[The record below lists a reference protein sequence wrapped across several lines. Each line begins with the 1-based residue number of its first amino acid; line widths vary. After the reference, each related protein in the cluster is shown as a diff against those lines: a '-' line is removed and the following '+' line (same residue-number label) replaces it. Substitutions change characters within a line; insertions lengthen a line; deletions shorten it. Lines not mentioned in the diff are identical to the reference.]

1 MCNIP
6 FGHLVMLKGST
17 GQFIYWGLLCNNP
30 PQNSVASNNN
40 HLLLYLKWVWVHYG
54 LADPGWFQQISAGLL
69 ILLQVNWDPT
79 LCWIGKIT
87 LTGEALLQVSLLF
100 FQGPASS
107 LSFSFSV
114 EMVKCERKHVRLR
127 LRTNT
132 SSILFYAVAGSNQ
145 ATWPNQEQEVMFTD
159 YAHRFPGVRKSA
171 AMGSPGCCL
180 RLYYPHGVYKG
191 PTLANTISSFETR
204 GLKLKYLQRSGS

>member
-1 MCNIP
+1 MSVGSLWI
-6 FGHLVMLKGST
+6 GWSWLVSAD
-17 GQFIYWGLLCNNP
+17 LC
-30 PQNSVASNNN
+30 
-40 HLLLYLKWVWVHYG
+40 WVVNT
-54 LADPGWFQQISAGLL
+54 SAGQLGPYSLL
-69 ILLQVNWDPT
+69 NWKDHFN
-79 LCWIGKIT
+79 W
-87 LTGEALLQVSLLF
+87 EALLQVSLLF